1 MGSNFSAF
9 KEDLSICFVIFFY
22 GKGLQLKGRA
32 RLYSP
37 ARRVSF
43 YDKGFRI
50 CMISKWDSTKVKH
63 NHLHEGSSLSCSK
76 LEQFP
81 SHS

>member
-50 CMISKWDSTKVKH
+50 CMISKWDSTKVKL
-63 NHLHEGSSLSCSK
+63 NHLHEGSH
-76 LEQFP
+76 FMTRVFVFV
-81 SHS
+81 